1 MILNLILETIGD
13 YIVEESN
20 AMIISKHNGGV
31 LLYDQL
37 KELFL
42 NLLLP

>member
-1 MILNLILETIGD
+1 MILNLIQED

-20 AMIISKHNGGV
+20 AMIISKHTGGV